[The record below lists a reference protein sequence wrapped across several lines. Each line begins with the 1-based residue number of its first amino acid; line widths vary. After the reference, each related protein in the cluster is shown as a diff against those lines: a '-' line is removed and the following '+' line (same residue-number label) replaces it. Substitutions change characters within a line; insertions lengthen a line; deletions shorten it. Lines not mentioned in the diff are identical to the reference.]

1 MSRENGAEASLK
13 GFESNLAQN
22 LQHDFAKL
30 FGLFKMVVL
39 SRSGV
44 LERKDTVDDP
54 LDFFN
59 RHEAQKLSSVQL

>member
-13 GFESNLAQN
+13 GFESNLAQD

-44 LERKDTVDDP
+44 LERIV
-54 LDFFN
+54 
-59 RHEAQKLSSVQL
+59 SSLVGSNSHPDQDQRDVGLK

>member
-44 LERKDTVDDP
+44 LERIV
-54 LDFFN
+54 
-59 RHEAQKLSSVQL
+59 SSLVGSYSHPDQDQRDVGLK

>member
-30 FGLFKMVVL
+30 LGLFKMVL

-44 LERKDTVDDP
+44 VERIV
-54 LDFFN
+54 
-59 RHEAQKLSSVQL
+59 SSLVGSYSHPDQDQRDVGLK